1 VLAAAAPPGFPVTT
15 RAGPLLNLHF
25 PREIVRSGEVTV
37 DLEFEGLHA
46 TSVFTLSHY
55 TQHPPE
61 LLINSTHLVSRIA
74 NGAGDVSSK
83 RGRQKTYATLLYNDD
98 YLAGVLVLAESLRR
112 VEALHGLIVIT
123 PPRTSPGTGSK
134 KSNEHDHLAISWDAV
149 AQLAAAGVAVVKVP
163 WIVDLPVCDHLPM
176 LGKG

>member
-1 VLAAAAPPGFPVTT
+1 M
-15 RAGPLLNLHF
+15 LNLHF
-25 PREIVRSGEVTV
+25 PRELVRSGEVTV
-37 DLEFEGLHA
+37 ALEFEGLHA

-61 LLINSTHLVSRIA
+61 LLINSTHLTSRVA
-74 NGAGDVSSK
+74 DGAGHVSSK
-83 RGRQKTYATLLYNDD
+83 SNIGRRRTYATLLYNDD
-98 YLAGVLVLAESLRR
+98 YLAGVLALAESLKR
-112 VEALHGLIVIT
+112 VEALYGLIVIT

-134 KSNEHDHLAISWDAV
+134 KSNEHDDLAISWDAV

-163 WIVDLPVCDHLPM
+163 WIVDLPVCDHLPA